1 MDILTAT
8 ERSLRDTLKM
18 SMPMPHRQ
26 GLEAFS
32 TTEEVTPAEQRDI
45 KGQQKE
51 QAWACPR
58 TTLISQTLVQL
69 LTLESWVH
77 LLSASNFMSFPYQQG
92 VGVPYLSEWL

>member
-1 MDILTAT
+1 MP
-8 ERSLRDTLKM
+8 LRCPCPCHMNRACKH
-18 SMPMPHRQ
+18 SPPQRR
-26 GLEAFS
+26 
-32 TTEEVTPAEQRDI
+32 VTPAEQRDI